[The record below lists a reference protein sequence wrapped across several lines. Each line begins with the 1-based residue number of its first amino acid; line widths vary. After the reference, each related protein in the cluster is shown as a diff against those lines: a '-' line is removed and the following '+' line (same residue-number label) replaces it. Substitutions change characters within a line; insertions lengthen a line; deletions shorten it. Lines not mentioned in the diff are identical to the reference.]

1 MTPLPSLGNEMDH
14 DTTFLPGITQ
24 QHPND
29 SIATLKTD
37 QWASLVPLL
46 GKDAELI
53 LSSLL
58 LDCGLFIHL
67 DAGKDNYFQLSGAPL
82 ANLVP
87 HKPIAPVDKAVNR
100 PASIRFIRNRILYA
114 RPSTTQSSQVKFG
127 LKHEHVLERFSDPNK
142 SSHTTHLLQYV
153 FPRQFGLHN
162 VFTSK
167 VDPIE
172 TAQPLKDYTFRE
184 AEISALRGKAT
195 KVPRRLRGGALR
207 LIQKIQRNHKACA
220 YSQLLRHYC
229 PIPSSFGPPKL
240 DACQPESSPA
250 RSRSLISQIPASS
263 GITNLVS
270 QFPTPKHDVETS
282 FLPHSTRAECVSAF
296 CRSILRHLLPATTFG
311 TGLDGRHNLNMIM
324 HHVDRFVHMRRFET
338 MSLHEVI
345 QHLQIRPLVW
355 LRPHGDSDQSNLCKS
370 EYMKRIELFQEFVYF
385 TFDSILIPI
394 IRSNFYVT
402 ESSTHRNRLFYF
414 RHDVWRK
421 LSEPTL
427 ASLRLT
433 MYVALK
439 PSQVREA
446 LRGQTFGYSHL
457 RLLPKDVGA
466 RPITNLRRRQVK
478 QVSGR
483 RILGASINTQL
494 APLFSV
500 LKYERSQHV
509 PDFGSALFSVG
520 DIHEKLLGFK
530 SGLATASPVYFAK
543 VDIKSCFDSIPQQ
556 RLLEVVTTLLEHTDY
571 RTTKHAEIKARSGV
585 AVGSLGQPHRRFIG
599 TARPADDEAVFTE
612 MAAAALA
619 SKKQEVVFAETGN
632 QRLWSRSYLFKLLK
646 RHVQESMVKV
656 GKKHMIQ
663 KDGIPQGSVLSSLL
677 CNYFYG
683 TFEKQE
689 LGFLQTKCCLLLRL
703 IDDFLLLT
711 TDQNLARKFLDVMG
725 NESNRYG
732 IQVNADK
739 SLVNFEVT
747 IKGRK
752 VPRIHGTNWF
762 PYCGMGIDMK
772 TLELSKDRQ
781 RKDAYVSNTLTVDRC
796 SKAGVI
802 LRRKVLTSLKLHM
815 HSMLLD
821 MSLNSKEQVVSTLIS
836 NFCETA
842 MKFHQYMV
850 QLGSRRRP
858 STGFIKQLIEDLISA
873 AVKLCSVES
882 TCNSKGQIGRPEMC
896 WIGSC
901 AFERILVRKQSQY
914 GEVLAWLSS
923 LRVDAES
930 RLLIPK
936 TTRDVML
943 RRTEKDFAGYIY

>member
-1 MTPLPSLGNEMDH
+1 MTPLPALGQMDH
-14 DTTFLPGITQ
+14 EGTFLPGITQ

-29 SIATLKTD
+29 SITTLKNN
-37 QWASLVPLL
+37 QWASVVPLL

-58 LDCGLFIHL
+58 LDCGLFIHVA
-67 DAGKDNYFQLSGAPL
+67 AGKDNYFQLSGAPL

-87 HKPIAPVDKAVNR
+87 HTPMASEDNPLSR

-114 RPSTTQSSQVKFG
+114 RPSITQAGQVKFG
-127 LKHEHVLERFSDPNK
+127 LKHEHVLERFSALNR
-142 SSHTTHLLQYV
+142 SEHATHILKYV

-162 VFTSK
+162 IFTSK
-167 VDPIE
+167 VDPME

-184 AEISALRGKAT
+184 AEILAAPRKAA
-195 KVPRRLRGGALR
+195 KVPRRLRGGPFCLV
-207 LIQKIQRNHKACA
+207 QKIQRNHKACS

-229 PIPSSFGPPKL
+229 PVSSSSSPPTISEI
-240 DACQPESSPA
+240 QPESSPA
-250 RSRSLISQIPASS
+250 RSRSLISQILPSS
-263 GITNLVS
+263 RTSNLVS
-270 QFPTPKHDVETS
+270 QSLPPETDAETS

-296 CRSILRHLLPATTFG
+296 CRSVLRRLLPATCFG
-311 TGLDGRHNLNMIM
+311 TGLDGTHNFNTIM
-324 HHVDRFVHMRRFET
+324 YHVDRFVHMRRFET

-345 QHLQIRPLVW
+345 QHLRIRPLGW
-355 LRPHGDSDQSNLCKS
+355 LQPRPESGQSNLCKS
-370 EYMKRIELFQEFVYF
+370 EHIKRVELLQEFVYF
-385 TFDSILIPI
+385 VFDSILIPI

-439 PSQVREA
+439 PSQVRET

-483 RILGASINTQL
+483 RVLGASINTQL
-494 APLFSV
+494 GPLFSV
-500 LKYERSQHV
+500 LKYERSQHIR
-509 PDFGSALFSVG
+509 DFGSALFSVG
-520 DIHEKLLGFK
+520 DIHEKLAGFK
-530 SGLATASPVYFAK
+530 NGLASASPVYFAK

-556 RLLEVVTTLLEHTDY
+556 RLLEVVATLLEQTDY
-571 RTTKHAEIKARSGV
+571 RTTKHAEFKARPGE
-585 AVGSLGQPHRRFIG
+585 AAGSLGQPQRRFIG
-599 TARPADDEAVFTE
+599 SARPADDEAVFTE

-619 SKKQEVVFAETGN
+619 SKKREVVFAETGN
-632 QRLWSRSYLFKLLK
+632 QRLWSRNYLFKQLK
-646 RHVQESMVKV
+646 RHVQETMVKV

-663 KDGIPQGSVLSSLL
+663 KDGIPQGSILSSLL
-677 CNYFYG
+677 CNHFYG
-683 TFEKQE
+683 TFESQE
-689 LGFLQTKCCLLLRL
+689 LGFLRAESCLLLRL

-732 IQVNADK
+732 IQVNAEK
-739 SLVNFEVT
+739 SLANFEVT
-747 IKGRK
+747 IKGCK
-752 VPRIHGTNWF
+752 VPRIHGTGWF

-772 TLELSKDRQ
+772 TLEMSKDRH
-781 RKDAYVSNTLTVDRC
+781 RRDAYVSNTLTVDKC
-796 SKAGVI
+796 SKAGIV
-802 LRRKVLTSLKLHM
+802 LRRKVLTSLKIQM
-815 HSMLLD
+815 HGMLLD
-821 MSLNSKEQVVSTLIS
+821 ISLNSKEQVLSTLMS
-836 NFCETA
+836 NFWETA

-850 QLGSRRRP
+850 QLGSRRKP

-873 AVKLCSVES
+873 AVRSSSAKS
-882 TCNSKGQIGRPEMC
+882 NSKGHIGRSEMC
-896 WIGSC
+896 WIGSY
-901 AFERILVRKQSQY
+901 AFERVLLRKQCHY
-914 GEVLAWLSS
+914 VEVLEWLSS
-923 LRVDAES
+923 LRKEAES

-936 TTRDVML
+936 TTREAMM